1 MLKREKGVLTAI
13 GPSLSWEIDLFG
25 RIRNSND
32 AAKSRLNARTADAQN
47 ARVVLASNVAKTVTD
62 LRACYHSSLALETD
76 TTSRKET
83 LNLLSKKV
91 GAGFS
96 SKTEE
101 DSARRDLA
109 LSSITLALQNERCE
123 NNVNAL
129 IALSGTDRVTIQN
142 LIKRPERED
151 IRLTIAEPPE
161 FPANIEAISLRN
173 YPSVSAAEF
182 EADAAWADIGVAKAE
197 RLPKL
202 DIAALLTGQWIR
214 AAGTTIDFASW
225 SLGSTVSATLFDGG
239 RDAANIDASEAR
251 YRKAVAVLQGAL
263 RTAVQEAQDAL
274 ASQQSANQRH
284 ESAVIAVEAGQ
295 SSLSA
300 NEALWK
306 NGSISLLELE
316 DSRRQ
321 LSTAQLELITAKR
334 DRAVAWIMLHRVLGV
349 PIQKQGQIDEKN

>member
-1 MLKREKGVLTAI
+1 
-13 GPSLSWEIDLFG
+13 
-25 RIRNSND
+25 
-32 AAKSRLNARTADAQN
+32 
-47 ARVVLASNVAKTVTD
+47 
-62 LRACYHSSLALETD
+62 
-76 TTSRKET
+76 
-83 LNLLSKKV
+83 
-91 GAGFS
+91 
-96 SKTEE
+96 
-101 DSARRDLA
+101 
-109 LSSITLALQNERCE
+109 
-123 NNVNAL
+123 
-129 IALSGTDRVTIQN
+129 
-142 LIKRPERED
+142 
-151 IRLTIAEPPE
+151 
-161 FPANIEAISLRN
+161 
-173 YPSVSAAEF
+173 
-182 EADAAWADIGVAKAE
+182 
-197 RLPKL
+197 L